1 MRIGQKIKNGLR
13 FGLKL
18 GAGALAIAG
27 VGYLG
32 AKGHEYQQ
40 QGNQAQQSNQLGEA
54 LSLMSPEQ
62 AQQFIENQMG
72 QQDLG
77 ANYGQLGVPA
87 PAPAPVPI
95 GQQGFGNNPNTTF
108 GAKISGIGS
117 KIAGV
122 GGGIQSAEQA
132 VGKVKNFFNYGG

>member
-1 MRIGQKIKNGLR
+1 MNKRWIIGIMRIGQKIKNGLR
-13 FGLKL
+13 IGLKL

-62 AQQFIENQMG
+62 AQQFIETCMR
-72 QQDLG
+72 
-77 ANYGQLGVPA
+77 AVPSWCEGM
-87 PAPAPVPI
+87 PLDCE
-95 GQQGFGNNPNTTF
+95 
-108 GAKISGIGS
+108 S
-117 KIAGV
+117 GV
-122 GGGIQSAEQA
+122 G
-132 VGKVKNFFNYGG
+132 KTYGSCG